1 VPVSPGRTPFDPTF
15 AIRDITS
22 FGEQHQPYF
31 MQTRRVLV
39 FDLDGTISDPVTGIC
54 HSMNY
59 SLEAFGYPAL
69 TERQV
74 SHYIGPPV
82 ECTFREIT
90 GETSDER
97 IAAIIAR
104 FRERYG
110 RAGYAENTLYPGI
123 SETITGLS
131 DRGVGMGIC
140 TSKRADFAEKILAM
154 FGLRDCFSFVSG
166 GDVGIRKAEQLG
178 GLLQSGAIDK
188 TAVMIG
194 DRSVDILAARANGL
208 ASVGVLWGYGSRA
221 ELEKAGPGKILCR
234 PVEIGELAAL

>member
-1 VPVSPGRTPFDPTF
+1 MP
-15 AIRDITS
+15 RDNTTS
-22 FGEQHQPYF
+22 TVEDD
-31 MQTRRVLV
+31 TRILV

-54 HSMNY
+54 RSMNY

-69 TERQV
+69 SEREV
-74 SHYIGPPV
+74 SCYIGPPI

-97 IAAIIAR
+97 IAAMIAR

-123 SETITGLS
+123 FETITGLS
-131 DRGVGMGIC
+131 DRGVPLGVC

-154 FGLRDCFSFVSG
+154 FGLRDCFVFVSG
-166 GDVGIRKAEQLG
+166 GDVGIRKADQLG
-178 GLLQSGAIDK
+178 RLLSSGAIDR

-221 ELEKAGPGKILCR
+221 ELEKAGPGRILCR
-234 PVEIGELAAL
+234 PEEIGELIGE